1 MLPAKLQLKLFARD
15 GGGGTP
21 VSLEDFIP
29 VFHQWIKVKVLP
41 DLMID
46 VANYAHVPA
55 GPGVVLIGDGYDT
68 FVDETGGRRG
78 LLHNRKRH
86 APEPGKRLED
96 AFRRLVHA
104 AGLLE
109 KEPALTG
116 KIAFAT
122 DQWLLRVNDRLAA
135 SNDDATFARHREEIE
150 TFARRL
156 FEGTPVELARVGE
169 PRQLFSVS
177 LTVKG
182 APPSLDDLLQRLGGP
197 PS

>member
-1 MLPAKLQLKLFARD
+1 MLPAKLQLKLFTRQGAGD
-15 GGGGTP
+15 KP
-21 VSLEDFIP
+21 APLEDFIP

-55 GPGVVLIGDGYDT
+55 GPGVVLIGDAYDT

-86 APEPGKRLED
+86 PPEPGQRLED

-104 AGLLE
+104 ATLLE
-109 KEPALTG
+109 KEPALAG
-116 KIAFAT
+116 KIAFST
-122 DQWLLRVNDRLAA
+122 EEWLLRVNDRLAA
-135 SNDDATFARHREEIE
+135 ANDDATFAQHRAEIE
-150 TFARRL
+150 TFTRRL
-156 FEGTPVELARVGE
+156 FEGSTVELARVGE

-182 APPSLDDLLQRLGGP
+182 APSLDELLQRLGGP